1 MITQTI
7 NRKIE
12 LFEILY
18 RECRRDPDVVAMIV
32 DEYLN
37 AIDDSKLTELE
48 DFVAN
53 NFAID

>member
-1 MITQTI
+1 MTAQTV
-7 NRKIE
+7 NHKIE

-18 RECRRDPDVVAMIV
+18 RECRRDPDVIAMIV

-37 AIDDSKLTELE
+37 AIDDSKLMELK

-53 NFAID
+53 TFCD

>member
-1 MITQTI
+1 MAAQTV
-7 NRKIE
+7 NRKIA
-12 LFEILY
+12 LFDILY
-18 RECRRDPDVVAMIV
+18 RECRRDPDVIAMII

-53 NFAID
+53 NFCD